1 MIKID
6 GRNIPTPSDYSVGIQ
21 DLSKAERN
29 ARGDMIIERIAT
41 KRKIELAWKHL
52 SKQDLQLVMNAVSPV
67 FFKVEYLDPQTN
79 STQTKTFYS
88 GDRNVGAL
96 DYING
101 EIRWKD
107 IKFNVIE
114 K

>member
-6 GRNIPTPSDYSVGIQ
+6 DKEIPTPSDYSVGIQ

-29 ARGDMIIERIAT
+29 ARGDMIMERIAT
-41 KRKIELAWKHL
+41 KRKLDLSWKHL

-79 STQTKTFYS
+79 SRQTKTFYA

>member
-6 GRNIPTPSDYSVGIQ
+6 GKEIPTPSDYQVGIM
-21 DLSKAERN
+21 DISKAERN

-41 KRKIELAWKHL
+41 KRKIELGWKYL
-52 SKQDLQLVMNAVSPV
+52 SKSDLQTVMNAVSPV
-67 FFKVEYLDPQTN
+67 FFSVSYIDPLTSSQKTG
-79 STQTKTFYS
+79 TFYS

-101 EIRWKD
+101 DIRWKD
-107 IKFNVIE
+107 IKFSVIE